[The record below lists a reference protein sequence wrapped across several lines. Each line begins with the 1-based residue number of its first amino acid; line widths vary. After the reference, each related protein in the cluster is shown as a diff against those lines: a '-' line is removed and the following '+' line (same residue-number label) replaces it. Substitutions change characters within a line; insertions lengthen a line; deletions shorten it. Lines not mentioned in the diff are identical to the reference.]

1 MDGDEMKEFTL
12 DELCSLTDLSKRTV
26 RYYMQIG
33 LADRPDGETRAAR
46 YGSRHLEQLLQIRR
60 WTQAGV
66 SLERIRELLSGEGT
80 VVPERP
86 RRAGSIEVWSHLV
99 VADGVEVNLE
109 SGRAGL
115 SPEQV
120 RQFYADVMSAFE
132 KIKPGQGQA

>member
-66 SLERIRELLSGEGT
+66 SLERIRELLSGEGA
-80 VVPERP
+80 VVPERS
-86 RRAGSIEVWSHLV
+86 RWAGSIEVWSHLV

-109 SGRAGL
+109 PGRAGL
-115 SPEQV
+115 TPEQV
-120 RQFYADVMSAFE
+120 RQFYADVMSAFK

>member
-1 MDGDEMKEFTL
+1 MDGKEIQEFSL

-46 YGSRHLEQLLQIRR
+46 YGTRHLEQLLQIRR
-60 WTQAGV
+60 WTQAGL
-66 SLERIRELLSGEGT
+66 SLERIRELLSGKDAA
-80 VVPERP
+80 VPERP

-109 SGRAGL
+109 PGRAGL